1 MKIVKIKISNYR
13 NFDDLSVRLNDFNLL
28 VGANASGK
36 SNFVQAFQFLRDI
49 VNHGLE
55 DAISRQGGVEYLRNI
70 KIAESH
76 PLLFH
81 VVMRG
86 DMKWLLLPFDHD
98 NFVTIHEI
106 DYEFSLKFKKKG
118 YEYAVDRDRMTLTY
132 SRKDVAAKFSVSFFN
147 RDGKLGIESTN
158 PDVESALSFKGV
170 PIFREQPGGEEKTL
184 LIESPLVGLHVQPAL
199 DWLSNIGIYDF
210 DPKLPKRATPISGP
224 SELAIDGSNLAIV
237 LNKVLSDE
245 ESKRGFLNLSRDLL
259 PFLRGVDVEK
269 VADKSIFF
277 KQKEKYAEKADLPA
291 FLISDGT
298 INMIALII
306 ALYFQQK
313 RLSIIE
319 EPERNIH
326 PHLISKVMTMFREAS
341 KKKQI
346 IATTHNPEMVK
357 QADLEHILL
366 VKRDGRGF
374 STITKPADSE
384 QIRIFL
390 ENEMGLDD
398 LLVQNLL
405 EV

>member
-1 MKIVKIKISNYR
+1 MKIVKIRISNYR
-13 NFDDLSVRLNDFNLL
+13 NFDDLSVCLNDFNLL

-55 DAISRQGGVEYLRNI
+55 DAISRQGGIEYLRNI
-70 KIAESH
+70 KIAESR

-86 DMKWLLLPFDHD
+86 DTKWLLLPFDHD
-98 NFVTIHEI
+98 NFATIQEI
-106 DYEFSLKFKKKG
+106 DYEFSFCENG
-118 YEYAVDRDRMTLTY
+118 SGYAVDQDRMRLTY
-132 SRKDVAAKFSVSFFN
+132 SSEGVAEKFSVSFFN
-147 RDGKLGIESTN
+147 RDGKFDIESTN
-158 PDVESALSFKGV
+158 PAVESALFDAKS
-170 PIFREQPGGEEKTL
+170 IFRESPGAEKKTL
-184 LIESPLVGLHVQPAL
+184 LIEYPLVGLYVQPAL
-199 DWLSNIGIYDF
+199 DWLSKIGIYDF

-224 SELAIDGSNLAIV
+224 SELEIDGSNLAIV
-237 LNKVLSDE
+237 LNKILSDE

-277 KQKEKYAEKADLPA
+277 KLREKYAEKADLPA

-298 INMIALII
+298 INMMALII

-313 RLSIIE
+313 QLSLSIIE

-341 KKKQI
+341 EKKQI

-366 VKRDGRGF
+366 VKRDEQGF
-374 STITKPADSE
+374 STITKPANNE

>member
-1 MKIVKIKISNYR
+1 MKIVKIRISNYR

-49 VNHGLE
+49 ANHGLE
-55 DAISRQGGVEYLRNI
+55 DAISRQGGIEYLRNI
-70 KIAESH
+70 KIAESR

-86 DMKWLLLPFDHD
+86 DMKWLLFPFDHD

-106 DYEFSLKFKKKG
+106 DYEFSFFENG
-118 YEYAVDRDRMTLTY
+118 SGYAVDRDRMTLTY
-132 SRKDVAAKFSVSFFN
+132 SSEGVAAKFSVSFFN
-147 RDGKLGIESTN
+147 RDGELGVESTN
-158 PDVESALSFKGV
+158 PAVEPALFFAGV
-170 PIFREQPGGEEKTL
+170 PIFLESPGAEEKTL
-184 LIESPLVGLHVQPAL
+184 LIESPLVALYVQPAL
-199 DWLSNIGIYDF
+199 DWLSKIGIYDF

-224 SELAIDGSNLAIV
+224 SELEIDGSNLAIV
-237 LNKVLSDE
+237 LNKILSDE
-245 ESKRGFLNLSRDLL
+245 ESKRGFLNLSQDLL
-259 PFLRGVDVEK
+259 PFLHGVDVEK

-277 KQKEKYAEKADLPA
+277 KLQEKYAEKAGLPA
-291 FLISDGT
+291 FLIADGT
-298 INMIALII
+298 INMMALII

-341 KKKQI
+341 EKKQI

-366 VKRDGRGF
+366 VKRDEQGF
-374 STITKPADSE
+374 SKITKPADSE